1 GGRGLVQRIPALFGR
16 AHRAFH
22 CDEGEVLL
30 AEGDGD
36 TGGGL
41 ACGGQHPE
49 GGGLVGG
56 GEFPGGVAGVGD
68 QVGEEPRDRVIAAV
82 LVETPYVGGGGP
94 QRGQVRCI
102 GGVVAEVGEP
112 GKDARGGEDPSDSVQ
127 TDAVPPGRLRGVG
140 AEQRG
145 DVAVQRPGQGCQ
157 GAQP

>member
-1 GGRGLVQRIPALFGR
+1 RFALFSGAHRDFFGLCQAAMAAVDPGQEVGGRGLVQRIPALFGR

-82 LVETPYVGGGGP
+82 LVETPYVGGGGA
-94 QRGQVRCI
+94 QRGQVRCN
-102 GGVVAEVGEP
+102 GGVVAAVGES
-112 GKDARGGEDPSDSVQ
+112 G
-127 TDAVPPGRLRGVG
+127 
-140 AEQRG
+140 
-145 DVAVQRPGQGCQ
+145 
-157 GAQP
+157 